1 MTGYLAPRISRRE
14 AVLGLGALLA
24 VGVGACKRSDAG
36 DPGVVRLGYLAN
48 VTHAPVIAGVASG
61 RIARAIAPLKLET
74 RVFRA
79 GPAVVEALLSKSIDV
94 GTSGPAPVVITQSRY
109 GDGTLE
115 IESGCGSGGA
125 SFVVRAGAK
134 IERASDLRGK
144 SVASPQIGCTQ
155 DVSLRKY
162 LKAAGLD
169 SIENGGDVRV
179 FAFAPATILAEMRRG
194 ELDGAWL
201 PEPWATRVVKTLGAR
216 RFVDERDLWPDREFS
231 SALVVSRPQFR
242 SAREADLSKLV
253 DAIRAEIDR
262 AVADPFAAG
271 EETFQAI
278 DALTGAGPRN
288 IFDDARGFVSYTKDP
303 LREAV
308 LAFASD
314 ACDLGLLPKVPGPAL
329 FA

>member
-1 MTGYLAPRISRRE
+1 MKLTRISRRE

-24 VGVGACKRSDAG
+24 TGAAACKRSDAG
-36 DPGVVRLGYLAN
+36 EPGVVRLGYLAN
-48 VTHAPVIAGVASG
+48 MTHSPVIAGVASG

-79 GPAVVEALLSKSIDV
+79 GPSVVEALLSRSIDV

-115 IESGCGSGGA
+115 VESGCGSGGA

-162 LKAAGLD
+162 LRGASLD

-201 PEPWATRVVKTLGAR
+201 PEPWATRIVQTLGAR
-216 RFVDERDLWPDREFS
+216 RLVDERDLWPDREFS

-242 SAREADLSKLV
+242 SAREEDLSKVLA
-253 DAIRAEIDR
+253 AIRAEIDR
-262 AVADPFAAG
+262 AAADPVGAR
-271 EETFQAI
+271 EETFRAI
-278 DALTGAGPRN
+278 DELTGAGPRK
-288 IFDDARGFVSYTKDP
+288 IFDEACGFVSFTNDP
-303 LREAV
+303 LRDAV
-308 LAFASD
+308 LAFAGD
-314 ACDLGLLPKVPGPAL
+314 AHALGLLPKVPGPAL

>member
-1 MTGYLAPRISRRE
+1 MMRSKISRRE

-24 VGVGACKRSDAG
+24 TGVGGCKRSDAG
-36 DPGVVRLGYLAN
+36 EPGVVRLGYLAN

-79 GPAVVEALLSKSIDV
+79 GPSVVEALLSRSIDI

-162 LKAAGLD
+162 LKSAGLD

-201 PEPWATRVVKTLGAR
+201 PEPWATRVVQLLGAR

-231 SALVVSRPQFR
+231 AALVVSRPQFR
-242 SAREADLSKLV
+242 SAREGDLSKV
-253 DAIRAEIDR
+253 VAAIHAEIDR
-262 AVADPFAAG
+262 AAADPAG
-271 EETFQAI
+271 ANEETFRAI
-278 DALTGAGPRN
+278 DQLTGAGPRN
-288 IFDDARGFVSYTKDP
+288 IFDDACAFVSFTKDP

-308 LAFASD
+308 LAFAGD
-314 ACDLGLLPKVPGPAL
+314 ACALGLLPKVPGPSL